1 MRFSYTLWLVALF
14 TVFFVQGVRAD
25 AGVEETIQHLQDE
38 WAEVFYRLPEDQQA
52 ERYESLL
59 KRVQVVKDSYPQ
71 RAEPL
76 ILEAIILCTYAA
88 AEWGI
93 SSLIRINEAR
103 ELLVKSI
110 DFDPK
115 AMQAS
120 AFITLGNLY
129 FRLPGWPISYGN
141 DEVARQYLEAAAK
154 LYPDALDANYFLGD
168 FWLHEG
174 DYDKALAYLEKADK
188 APIRA
193 SHQLSD
199 IKIKEELSVA
209 LNAARKRENVHSDF
223 FASLLPDSF
232 KQTAQPAAP

>member
-1 MRFSYTLWLVALF
+1 MLAALVVSDVCAEP
-14 TVFFVQGVRAD
+14 R
-25 AGVEETIQHLQDE
+25 VEEAIQALQDA

-52 ERYESLL
+52 ERHEALL
-59 KRVQVVKDSYPQ
+59 MRSKALKEEYPK

-93 SSLIRINEAR
+93 SSLTRVREAR

-110 DFDPK
+110 DLDPK
-115 AMQAS
+115 AMEAS

-129 FRLPGWPISYGN
+129 YRLPGWPISYG
-141 DEVARQYLEAAAK
+141 DDDLARQYLEAAVK

-174 DYDKALAYLEKADK
+174 DYDKALAYLEKAGK

-193 SHQLSD
+193 SQRLSD
-199 IKIKEELSVA
+199 SKIKEQLSVA
-209 LNAARKRENVHSDF
+209 LNAARKRDDTHSDF
-223 FASLLPDSF
+223 FSDLLPSF
-232 KQTAQPAAP
+232 EEKDAPSH